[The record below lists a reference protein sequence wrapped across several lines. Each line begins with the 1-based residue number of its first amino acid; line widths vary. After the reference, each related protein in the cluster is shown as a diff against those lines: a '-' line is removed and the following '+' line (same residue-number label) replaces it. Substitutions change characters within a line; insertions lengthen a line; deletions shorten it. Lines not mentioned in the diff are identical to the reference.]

1 MRPEILFP
9 LFKPLTT
16 LPGVG
21 PRVGAM
27 MEKLLGG
34 DRLLDLLFHLPTGIV
49 DRRYAPKISEA
60 EAGRVA
66 ADRPLL

>member
-34 DRLLDLLFHLPTGIV
+34 DRLLDLLFETF
-49 DRRYAPKISEA
+49 SES
-60 EAGRVA
+60 EEH
-66 ADRPLL
+66 PSNYL